1 MSNVLN
7 FNSEVSKQV
16 NTFDSLPEDR
26 YTVTIEEAA
35 VAPTKAGGEM
45 IKVTFLVDSGKF
57 KGRKLWH
64 QFPLG
69 GKSNIFLFNFL
80 KVINST
86 LITQDGVTPQ
96 DIAGSLKGA
105 QVSVWVEPDKTQNGT
120 PTNKL
125 SKFQVGDAM
134 STGTT
139 PAATAAKKPL
149 FL

>member
-26 YTVTIEEAA
+26 YTVTVEEAA

-96 DIAGSLKGA
+96 DIAGSLKGT

-125 SKFQVGDAM
+125 SKFQVGNA
-134 STGTT
+134 TNAGT
-139 PAATAAKKPL
+139 PATPATKKPL